1 MADEQ
6 PEAPA
11 PEAPAAPQPPK
22 AKRKK
27 IPKEKDEIRL
37 CSHSKFLYTWPLIL
51 VAFLLPLLNRMVSV
65 NCGTWAWIITA
76 IIVGTCVLADWN
88 NIITLLIGVFAFA
101 VSMVVLVA
109 TKLWEI
115 PFFVDFYHWL
125 IGLPMPDMTIPAIIL
140 SCCLAGGLLKT
151 EFQARVTERYRFK
164 PNLISRLEW
173 AGGEEILSDGKE
185 YPQIYFPD
193 MLEMILGFGAGTIK
207 IKNALTYVEEKGG
220 ADRKIKNVPFLLF
233 RRKRIIELCHVV
245 KVKF

>member
-11 PEAPAAPQPPK
+11 PEAPAAPHPPK

-27 IPKEKDEIRL
+27 VPKEKDEIRL

-140 SCCLAGGLLKT
+140 SCCLAGGLL
-151 EFQARVTERYRFK
+151 
-164 PNLISRLEW
+164 ISVS
-173 AGGEEILSDGKE
+173 GGTGSPGRIVSTGPTPLS
-185 YPQIYFPD
+185 
-193 MLEMILGFGAGTIK
+193 L
-207 IKNALTYVEEKGG
+207 
-220 ADRKIKNVPFLLF
+220 
-233 RRKRIIELCHVV
+233 
-245 KVKF
+245 

>member
-1 MADEQ
+1 VADKQ
-6 PEAPA
+6 PKSPA
-11 PEAPAAPQPPK
+11 PETPAAPQPPK
-22 AKRKK
+22 TGRKK

-37 CSHSKFLYTWPLIL
+37 CAHSKFFYTWPLIL
-51 VAFLLPLLNRMVSV
+51 AGFLLPLLNRISV
-65 NCGTWAWIITA
+65 NCGAWTWVITA

-109 TKLWEI
+109 TKLWNI
-115 PFFVDFYHWL
+115 PFFVDFYQWL
-125 IGLPMPDMTIPAIIL
+125 IGLPMPDMTNPAIIL
-140 SCCLAGGLLKT
+140 SCCLVGGLLIT
-151 EFQARVTERYRFK
+151 ELQARVAERYRFK

-207 IKNALTYVEEKGG
+207 IKNVLTYVEEKGG

-245 KVKF
+245 KVKL